1 MSGTTTA
8 ETWEYDQLTAQP
20 ETLYGADDLTHLE
33 GLDAVRKRPGMYIGS
48 TDSRGVGHLVNEILD
63 NSTDEGVAGHAT
75 RVEVILHADGS
86 VQVDDDGRGIPTDV
100 HAKSGISGV
109 ELVLTRLHA
118 GGKFGGS
125 GYKTSGGLHGVGASA
140 VNALSRRFDVTV
152 RRGGKVHAMSFRHGV
167 PGVFAGPGP
176 DAAFTPGPGL
186 QVLGAMKRGQRT
198 GTSIRYWHD
207 ARYFETGATLDV
219 EAVRL
224 KVRNTAFLV
233 PGVSYLL
240 RDETGEEPVE
250 ETFHFPNGLT
260 DMVEFLA
267 PAGDRPVSGTLL
279 VAGEGTYREN
289 AADANGVMQ
298 SNVQRRAEVE
308 IAFRWG
314 TGYDRTV
321 ECFTNTIRNAH
332 GGTHRKGFERA
343 LARTLAEAARS
354 ARGLLRPKED
364 APTLDDVLEGMT
376 AVVHV
381 RIPEP
386 QFTSQTKDELS
397 TAGITKVLQGLVEAH
412 VKAWLEDRRTK
423 AEARTVLQKIVDAA
437 RVRLTQKQQK
447 DAARRKTALEGAS
460 MPPKL
465 VDCRATGVD
474 RSELFIVEGDSA
486 LGCFTGDTM
495 VALASGRSRSFA
507 DLAADWAQGISHFG
521 YTTNKAGR
529 VVVAPLVEPRLT
541 KRDAPL
547 VRVTIDNGEMVRCTP
562 DHLFRLRDGSYRRA
576 DALAP
581 GDSLMPLYRSLSSK
595 AEGQKL
601 QGYERVWMNDKEEW
615 VYTHYLADAWN
626 LRHGRDSATNG
637 NVRHHIDIDKRNNDP
652 RNLRRMT
659 WADHSALHAA
669 MMGEH
674 VHAGWR
680 EWFANG
686 GREIR
691 SAMLTA
697 QWRDPAFRE
706 ACLARLFT
714 LNESPAFRAKLEQ
727 AFQDWYTALSPD
739 EQRAYAERMRE
750 RQATYWSQP
759 EHREAAAERVRRFFV
774 DPARRA
780 EWRERSLRQWQ
791 DHDLRAWRSGK
802 TVEQFADPTERE
814 RQRNAVSA
822 WHRNNPQFGEQ
833 HSRRMRQR
841 MTDPDTGHLAR
852 VQAGRARYVASVPR
866 EDRVARQ
873 LEGRRLAALRRLA
886 PLLSL
891 ADEDLAAAYE
901 AERVRTART
910 GLRFDRLLDLYDGDY
925 GRLREAASLVNHRV
939 VSVEPLDETADV
951 YDLTVD
957 GYHNFALEAG
967 VFVHNSAR
975 VARTAEYQAL
985 LPIRG
990 KILNVQKA
998 NLQQVLDNAECAA
1011 IVQVLGAGSGRTFDL
1026 SSMRYGRVLIM
1037 ADADVDGAHIRTL
1050 LITLFARYMRPL
1062 IEAGRLY
1069 AAMPPLHKITTKGRN
1084 PQTTYTYTQAEMEAT
1099 VRKLEKAGKQIVT
1112 PIPRFKGLG
1121 EMDADEL
1128 WDTTMNPATRAVRR
1142 ITLDDVDAAERI
1154 LELLM
1159 GEKVEPRRNWLIESA
1174 DRVDRDAIDA

>member
-1 MSGTTTA
+1 MGESHGERHHTA

-20 ETLYGADDLTHLE
+20 DTLYGADDLTHLE

-75 RVEVILHADGS
+75 RVDVILHADGS

-167 PGVFAGPGP
+167 PGVFDGDGP
-176 DAAFTPGPGL
+176 DAPFTPGPGL
-186 QVLGAMKRGQRT
+186 QIVGAMKRGQRT
-198 GTSIRYWHD
+198 GTSIRWWHD
-207 ARYFETGATLDV
+207 PRYFETGAALDT

-224 KVRNTAFLV
+224 KLRNTAFLV
-233 PGVSYLL
+233 PGVAYRL
-240 RDETGEEPVE
+240 RDETGEESVE
-250 ETFHFPNGLT
+250 ERFHFPNGLT
-260 DMVEFLA
+260 DMVEYLA

-279 VAGEGTYREN
+279 VTGEGTYREN

-308 IAFRWG
+308 VAFRWG
-314 TGYDRTV
+314 TGYERTV

-343 LARTLAEAARS
+343 LARTLADAARN
-354 ARGLLRPKED
+354 ARGLLKPKED

-397 TAGITKVLQGLVEAH
+397 TAGITKVLQGLIEAH
-412 VKAWLEDRRTK
+412 LKSWLDDRRTK

-447 DAARRKTALEGAS
+447 DAARRKTALEGAA
-460 MPPKL
+460 MPAKL
-465 VDCRATGVD
+465 VDCRAAGIE

-486 LGCFTGDTM
+486 LGTG
-495 VALASGRSRSFA
+495 R
-507 DLAADWAQGISHFG
+507 
-521 YTTNKAGR
+521 
-529 VVVAPLVEPRLT
+529 
-541 KRDAPL
+541 
-547 VRVTIDNGEMVRCTP
+547 
-562 DHLFRLRDGSYRRA
+562 
-576 DALAP
+576 
-581 GDSLMPLYRSLSSK
+581 
-595 AEGQKL
+595 
-601 QGYERVWMNDKEEW
+601 
-615 VYTHYLADAWN
+615 
-626 LRHGRDSATNG
+626 
-637 NVRHHIDIDKRNNDP
+637 
-652 RNLRRMT
+652 
-659 WADHSALHAA
+659 
-669 MMGEH
+669 
-674 VHAGWR
+674 
-680 EWFANG
+680 
-686 GREIR
+686 
-691 SAMLTA
+691 
-697 QWRDPAFRE
+697 
-706 ACLARLFT
+706 LAR
-714 LNESPAFRAKLEQ
+714 S
-727 AFQDWYTALSPD
+727 S
-739 EQRAYAERMRE
+739 
-750 RQATYWSQP
+750 
-759 EHREAAAERVRRFFV
+759 
-774 DPARRA
+774 
-780 EWRERSLRQWQ
+780 
-791 DHDLRAWRSGK
+791 
-802 TVEQFADPTERE
+802 
-814 RQRNAVSA
+814 
-822 WHRNNPQFGEQ
+822 
-833 HSRRMRQR
+833 
-841 MTDPDTGHLAR
+841 
-852 VQAGRARYVASVPR
+852 
-866 EDRVARQ
+866 
-873 LEGRRLAALRRLA
+873 
-886 PLLSL
+886 
-891 ADEDLAAAYE
+891 
-901 AERVRTART
+901 
-910 GLRFDRLLDLYDGDY
+910 
-925 GRLREAASLVNHRV
+925 
-939 VSVEPLDETADV
+939 
-951 YDLTVD
+951 
-957 GYHNFALEAG
+957 
-967 VFVHNSAR
+967 
-975 VARTAEYQAL
+975 EYQAL

-1026 SSMRYGRVLIM
+1026 SSLRYGRVLIM

-1084 PQTTYTYTQAEMEAT
+1084 PQTVYTYTQAEMEAT

-1128 WDTTMNPATRAVRR
+1128 WETTMNPATRAVRR

-1159 GEKVEPRRNWLIESA
+1159 GEKVEPRRNWLIDSA

>member
-1 MSGTTTA
+1 MNGTTTA

-75 RVEVILHADGS
+75 KVDVILHADGS

-167 PGVFAGPGP
+167 PGIFDGDGP
-176 DAAFTPGPGL
+176 DAPFTPGPGL
-186 QVLGAMKRGQRT
+186 QIVGAMKRGQRT
-198 GTSIRYWHD
+198 GTSIRWWHD
-207 ARYFETGATLDV
+207 PRYFETGAALDT

-224 KVRNTAFLV
+224 KLRNTAFLV
-233 PGVSYLL
+233 PGVAYRL
-240 RDETGEEPVE
+240 RDETGEEAVE
-250 ETFHFPNGLT
+250 ERFHFPDGLT
-260 DMVEFLA
+260 DMVEFLS

-279 VAGEGTYREN
+279 VTGEGTYREN

-314 TGYDRTV
+314 TGYERTV

-343 LARTLAEAARS
+343 LARTLADAAR
-354 ARGLLRPKED
+354 ATRGLLKPKED

-412 VKAWLEDRRTK
+412 LKSWLEDRRTK

-447 DAARRKTALEGAS
+447 DAARRKTALEGAA
-460 MPPKL
+460 MPAKL
-465 VDCRATGVD
+465 VDCRATGVE

-486 LGCFTGDTM
+486 LGTSRM
-495 VALASGRSRSFA
+495 ARSS
-507 DLAADWAQGISHFG
+507 
-521 YTTNKAGR
+521 
-529 VVVAPLVEPRLT
+529 
-541 KRDAPL
+541 
-547 VRVTIDNGEMVRCTP
+547 
-562 DHLFRLRDGSYRRA
+562 
-576 DALAP
+576 
-581 GDSLMPLYRSLSSK
+581 
-595 AEGQKL
+595 
-601 QGYERVWMNDKEEW
+601 
-615 VYTHYLADAWN
+615 
-626 LRHGRDSATNG
+626 
-637 NVRHHIDIDKRNNDP
+637 
-652 RNLRRMT
+652 
-659 WADHSALHAA
+659 
-669 MMGEH
+669 
-674 VHAGWR
+674 
-680 EWFANG
+680 
-686 GREIR
+686 
-691 SAMLTA
+691 
-697 QWRDPAFRE
+697 
-706 ACLARLFT
+706 
-714 LNESPAFRAKLEQ
+714 
-727 AFQDWYTALSPD
+727 
-739 EQRAYAERMRE
+739 
-750 RQATYWSQP
+750 
-759 EHREAAAERVRRFFV
+759 
-774 DPARRA
+774 
-780 EWRERSLRQWQ
+780 
-791 DHDLRAWRSGK
+791 
-802 TVEQFADPTERE
+802 
-814 RQRNAVSA
+814 
-822 WHRNNPQFGEQ
+822 
-833 HSRRMRQR
+833 
-841 MTDPDTGHLAR
+841 
-852 VQAGRARYVASVPR
+852 
-866 EDRVARQ
+866 
-873 LEGRRLAALRRLA
+873 
-886 PLLSL
+886 
-891 ADEDLAAAYE
+891 
-901 AERVRTART
+901 
-910 GLRFDRLLDLYDGDY
+910 
-925 GRLREAASLVNHRV
+925 
-939 VSVEPLDETADV
+939 
-951 YDLTVD
+951 
-957 GYHNFALEAG
+957 
-967 VFVHNSAR
+967 
-975 VARTAEYQAL
+975 EYQAL

-1026 SSMRYGRVLIM
+1026 STMRYGRVLIM

-1069 AAMPPLHKITTKGRN
+1069 AAMPPLHKITTRGRN
-1084 PQTTYTYTQAEMEAT
+1084 PQTVYTYTQAEMEAT

-1142 ITLDDVDAAERI
+1142 ITLDDVEAAERI

-1159 GEKVEPRRNWLIESA
+1159 GEKVEPRRNWLIDSA